1 MGTEG
6 SYMDRG
12 GSDVDCSQSIQRL
25 YHYLD
30 GELTDDRRK
39 EIQRHLDECPPCVEA
54 FDFETELR
62 QVIAN
67 RCRDHVPPA
76 LLDRVRS
83 AIDEEAR
90 RQQRASSSP
99 RPGQP

>member
-1 MGTEG
+1 
-6 SYMDRG
+6 MDSG
-12 GSDVDCSQSIQRL
+12 GPDVDCSQSIRRL

-30 GELTDDRRK
+30 GELTDDRRQ

-76 LLDRVRS
+76 LLDRVRD
-83 AIDEEAR
+83 AIDEEKR
-90 RQQRASSSP
+90 RQRPPAPSSG
-99 RPGQP
+99 RGG

>member
-1 MGTEG
+1 MDSG
-6 SYMDRG
+6 S
-12 GSDVDCSQSIQRL
+12 SDVDCSQSIQRL

-67 RCRDHVPPA
+67 RCRDHVPPS
-76 LLDRVRS
+76 LLDRVRV
-83 AIDEEAR
+83 AIDEEER
-90 RQQRASSSP
+90 RQQSGSSSAASP
-99 RPGQP
+99 LQGHP